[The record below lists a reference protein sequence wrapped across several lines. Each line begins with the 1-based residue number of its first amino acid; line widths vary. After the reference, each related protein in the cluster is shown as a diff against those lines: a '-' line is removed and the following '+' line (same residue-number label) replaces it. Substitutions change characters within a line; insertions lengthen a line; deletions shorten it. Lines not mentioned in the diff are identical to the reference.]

1 MSLFS
6 SLWNSAFLPQL
17 MAKAIIIFLSFPIH
31 ECAHAWMA
39 ARLGD
44 PTGENAGRIT
54 LNPIKHLD
62 LGGTILL
69 IAFGVGYAKPVPVN
83 TRYFRNPKQD
93 RAIVSMA
100 GPMSNLIMAAIF
112 LLVSHVI
119 YKAKSDTLRYG
130 TFIYM
135 LVLCFRSAAY
145 INIRLTIFNLVPIP
159 PLDGYHMLMVL
170 IPNRYYQNLSRM
182 EGYSTYILLGAL
194 LLASFFRASPI
205 SAVAQ
210 GLYNSLDCLYAFLLQ
225 S

>member
-17 MAKAIIIFLSFPIH
+17 MAKAIIIFWSFPAH

-83 TRYFRNPKQD
+83 TRYLQNPKQD

-100 GPMSNLIMAAIF
+100 GPMSNLIMAAVF

-119 YKAKSDTLRYG
+119 YKTKSDALRYE
-130 TFIYM
+130 TIVYI

-145 INIRLTIFNLVPIP
+145 INIRLTIFNLIPIP
-159 PLDGYHMLMVL
+159 PVDGYHMLMAL
-170 IPNRYYQNLSRM
+170 IPNRYYQNISSLSPSPSWVFSSWRNPSA
-182 EGYSTYILLGAL
+182 YSSHTH
-194 LLASFFRASPI
+194 I
-205 SAVAQ
+205 SRR
-210 GLYNSLDCLYAFLLQ
+210 LCRT
-225 S
+225 